1 MTAPSV
7 FDLVNDPTPV
17 SQEPGDVFDLVNA
30 KRPSLPARVGSA
42 VKEMVTHPW
51 ETAKGMVT
59 APLHAAKTGAE
70 FIGQTAAELSL
81 SDDLRARALEDP
93 ERISE
98 RDALLSA
105 AQLATLGPGGR
116 LLGMIP
122 KVGLPLAGAAA
133 GAAFSPDDPAVGA
146 ILGTAGGAIAKV
158 APEAFRSFRERSPAP
173 QITVRKTPRI
183 PAERAAERLA
193 QAVKPQPIDAPVSTA
208 ASRDLAARLEG
219 ILEPNRVKPGTS
231 APISPDV
238 FPEGF
243 TTDPRVT
250 RIPAANAEARLAAA
264 SKPLPDETPVS
275 TAATRDRIAELDR
288 ILEPNRVKPGE
299 PLPPTTETFPEGYS
313 TTGKVRRPGGT
324 PPSGDVFDLVNE
336 ESPVTATAVVE
347 PPAAP
352 KVAESIPVIGEP
364 VSVGRD
370 LAEPG
375 RIPADAPKVRAPRG
389 VDPRGTVATREGAIS
404 VGKDLPFTEKAV
416 LAAESVPE
424 PPPAPTRP
432 TRRVTAETMLQVGK
446 QRAAELE
453 AGIPPGASPDIAPAL
468 KRTGQPLADPSV
480 PPSPEKAPADYINYA
495 KFGLDRTTEA
505 RLRDTVE
512 GLRRTGDVGKGYQ
525 SFAEQQA
532 RADALAKEFV
542 QNPLDI
548 DRAKLA
554 KLSGAE
560 IVGLRTVAAE
570 NTRLVEGL
578 SKSMESGELTAAEL
592 AEANRLLDHAVQS
605 TNDVLGAIVRETAQ
619 KGRDLGF
626 LRQVAKLTTDPDV
639 WVVRAKKML
648 GDKPLSDTMMVEIRK
663 LAREAAEAC
672 A

>member
-1 MTAPSV
+1 MSGDPY
-7 FDLVNDPTPV
+7 DLLRTTPQQPGGSEDPY
-17 SQEPGDVFDLVNA
+17 DLLRVE
-30 KRPSLPARVGSA
+30 RPSLPSRVGAA

-51 ETAKGMVT
+51 ETAKGIVT

-81 SDDLRARALEDP
+81 PDDIRARALEDP

-98 RDALLSA
+98 RDALLAA
-105 AQLATLGPGGR
+105 AQLATIGPGGR

-183 PAERAAERLA
+183 PAEQAAERLA
-193 QAVKPQPIDAPVSTA
+193 QTVKPQPIDAPVSTGA
-208 ASRDLAARLEG
+208 ARDLAAQIE
-219 ILEPNRVKPGTS
+219 S
-231 APISPDV
+231 
-238 FPEGF
+238 
-243 TTDPRVT
+243 
-250 RIPAANAEARLAAA
+250 
-264 SKPLPDETPVS
+264 
-275 TAATRDRIAELDR
+275 

-313 TTGKVRRPGGT
+313 TTGKVRRPGGA
-324 PPSGDVFDLVNE
+324 PPSEDVFDLLRSE
-336 ESPVTATAVVE
+336 PTPSAAAVAE
-347 PPAAP
+347 PPALP
-352 KVAESIPVIGEP
+352 SKVAESIPVIGEP
-364 VSVGRD
+364 VSMGRD
-370 LAEPG
+370 LAEPS

-389 VDPRGTVATREGAIS
+389 VDPTGTVATREGAIS
-404 VGKDLPFTEKAV
+404 VGKELPFTEKAV